1 MKKTIILICVIG
13 IFLVGGCEKKQSS
26 IQNVNTEE
34 TTRNISNQ
42 EKDTNNSDDNFEV
55 NKVVFEDEIIQLTCK
70 KITNSSIKFEVMN
83 KTDFEISWLNMDIS
97 LDGVQ
102 LSFYANNSSDQNIEG
117 KETREI
123 EYIGEIGSAEHQYL
137 SLAGNIFINN
147 SSKGAIDVCN
157 YDIGGTKNEPTITRG
172 KLVYDDDTVAVYYNE
187 LEINSIKFCVEN
199 KLERAITAGF
209 WSGDELN
216 INGKSYTSSVSTIAG
231 KSSSIYVWLLF
242 RGGRFMYRQYE
253 NPNRLEAE
261 LQRLKEEYCIA
272 VEKGA
277 DEDTLINLQFSI
289 DDLKERVNHAWQDDE
304 E

>member
-1 MKKTIILICVIG
+1 MKKTIILIYVIG

-231 KSSSIYVWLLF
+231 KSSSIYVCNLMSNEEDNIQIMHIDSF
-242 RGGRFMYRQYE
+242 RGVMGI
-253 NPNRLEAE
+253 
-261 LQRLKEEYCIA
+261 KEDSTNKDIEDVNIEFSE
-272 VEKGA
+272 EK
-277 DEDTLINLQFSI
+277 
-289 DDLKERVNHAWQDDE
+289 
-304 E
+304 

>member
-1 MKKTIILICVIG
+1 MKKTIILICIMG
-13 IFLVGGCEKKQSS
+13 TFLVSGCEKKQPST
-26 IQNVNTEE
+26 QNVDTKDAIKS
-34 TTRNISNQ
+34 ISNQ
-42 EKDTNNSDDNFEV
+42 EKDTNNSDNNFEV

-70 KITNSSIKFEVMN
+70 DITNASIKFEVMN
-83 KTDFEISWLNMDIS
+83 KTDFEIDWLNMDIS

-102 LSFYANNSSDQNIEG
+102 LPLYANDSSDQNIEG
-117 KETREI
+117 QATREI

-157 YDIGGTKNEPTITRG
+157 YDIGGIKNEPTITRK

-199 KLERAITAGF
+199 KLDRAITAGF

-231 KSSSIYVWLLF
+231 KSSSIYVCNLMSNEEDNIQITHIDSF
-242 RGGRFMYRQYE
+242 QGVMGI
-253 NPNRLEAE
+253 
-261 LQRLKEEYCIA
+261 KEDSTNKDIKDVNIEFSE
-272 VEKGA
+272 EK
-277 DEDTLINLQFSI
+277 
-289 DDLKERVNHAWQDDE
+289 
-304 E
+304 